1 MEGGKNPMPIET
13 KKPATEEEFISAAKT
28 EKVEEDLSEL
38 DFELR
43 KDKTFLLRI
52 PQKLHVLA
60 KEKAANEKISLHDY
74 ILIALKEKVLS

>member
-1 MEGGKNPMPIET
+1 MPMKT
-13 KKPATEEEFISAAKT
+13 KKPETEEEFISAAKT
-28 EKVEEDLSEL
+28 EKVEKDLSEL

-52 PQKLHVLA
+52 PQKLHGLA

-74 ILIALKEKVLS
+74 ILIALKEKVLSKLVTY